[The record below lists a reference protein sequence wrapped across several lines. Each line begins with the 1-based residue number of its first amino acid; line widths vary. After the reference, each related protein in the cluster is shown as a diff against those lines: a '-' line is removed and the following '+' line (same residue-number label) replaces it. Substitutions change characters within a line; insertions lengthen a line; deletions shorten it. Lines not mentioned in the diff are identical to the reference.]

1 MTKAI
6 RRAEL
11 VLIAVLVLALLLP
24 QLIGPVKLKGV
35 SRQEA
40 YRQAI
45 HLLDTVGLKQTALQY
60 PGELSGDQQRVA
72 IVRAMAMEPRALLFD
87 KPTSA
92 LDPTLVGEVL
102 SVIRNLAHQGITMLI
117 VTHELNFAREVN
129 HLSGVV

>member
-87 KPTSA
+87 EPTSA

-117 VTHELNFAREVN
+117 VTHELNFAQEVN

>member
-87 KPTSA
+87 EPTSA

-102 SVIRNLAHQGITMLI
+102 SVIRNLTHQGITMLI